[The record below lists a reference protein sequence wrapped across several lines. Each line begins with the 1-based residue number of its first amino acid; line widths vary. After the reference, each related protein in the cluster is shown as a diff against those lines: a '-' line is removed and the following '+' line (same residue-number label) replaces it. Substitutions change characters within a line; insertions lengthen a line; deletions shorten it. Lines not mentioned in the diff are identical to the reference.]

1 MRQRAILTFGQHPF
15 TPLTGLAREV
25 AREMEREL
33 AQNYESPQY
42 YETDD
47 AFLASM
53 DIPGV
58 TFSDISIEL
67 EEDRLSIFAERKSPF
82 DKTGEKTKKYSQ
94 VFTLPKNI
102 DSEKINAHYENGV
115 LSLTLPKSADHKAK
129 KKIQI
134 STGQKPKS
142 WSNFLSFGKSETEA
156 TVN

>member
-15 TPLTGLAREV
+15 APFTTFAREL
-25 AREMEREL
+25 EREL
-33 AQNYESPQY
+33 AQNYEAPQY
-42 YETDD
+42 FETDE

-58 TFSDISIEL
+58 TLSDISIEL
-67 EEDRLSIFAERKSPF
+67 EEDRLAVSAERKNPF
-82 DKTGEKTKKYSQ
+82 DKTGEMTRKYSQ

-102 DSEKINAHYENGV
+102 DVAKIDAHYENGV
-115 LSLTLPKSADHKAK
+115 LSLTLPKSAEHKAK

-142 WSNFLSFGKSETEA
+142 WSNFLSFGKSETET